1 MVWLNNDLLKMTL
14 NPFCHAM
21 EKVSRS
27 EQKRRFKL
35 IEAAAKELS
44 VLGDSELTKLP
55 GSDRLNYEIV
65 AVRKTKGGARKRQI
79 KYVAKILQEEPV
91 DEILSFLQQIRG
103 SKLEENRFHR
113 TAEKMRDA
121 IIDDALQE
129 YENCIQGSR
138 QMEIDWHSEVIR
150 KTMDAL
156 PELDEHEVR
165 RSAYQYARNRNKTY
179 YRELF
184 RLLKAAADK
193 KRRIQPEQP

>member
-1 MVWLNNDLLKMTL
+1 
-14 NPFCHAM
+14 M

-55 GSDRLNYEIV
+55 GSDRLKHEIV

-129 YENCIQGSR
+129 YEHCLRGSR

-150 KTMDAL
+150 QTINTL
-156 PELDEHEVR
+156 PVLDEHEVR
-165 RSAYQYARNRNKTY
+165 RSAHQYARNRNKTH

-184 RLLKAAADK
+184 RLLKAAAEK
-193 KRRIQPEQP
+193 KRRILPEQP